1 MYAVLYRWPRSSNPY
16 LRILLSNLKCLKLP
30 FSGKPWTLE
39 ENKDHFYK
47 SPTATKESS
56 MILSERFGSLQEHFL
71 SWMPWGSPW
80 CYPSYILEDCEWVN
94 RKKQK
99 FEAWESTI
107 YLLNLSLWS
116 YLLCSQCRGESG
128 TQISPRHHFRHSD
141 AHDPRDEMC
150 TIVLW
155 IMFIP
160 FAKSSKNH
168 VPYPTYVL
176 FLSVCSHKRMVQHQE
191 E

>member
-1 MYAVLYRWPRSSNPY
+1 
-16 LRILLSNLKCLKLP
+16 
-30 FSGKPWTLE
+30 
-39 ENKDHFYK
+39 
-47 SPTATKESS
+47 

-116 YLLCSQCRGESG
+116 SYLLCSQCRGESG

-155 IMFIP
+155 ILFIP

-176 FLSVCSHKRMVQHQE
+176 FLSVCSHKRMVQHKSSSIHNINYRCNLPLLASE
-191 E
+191 MLLAGSMSITHGKFLLSF